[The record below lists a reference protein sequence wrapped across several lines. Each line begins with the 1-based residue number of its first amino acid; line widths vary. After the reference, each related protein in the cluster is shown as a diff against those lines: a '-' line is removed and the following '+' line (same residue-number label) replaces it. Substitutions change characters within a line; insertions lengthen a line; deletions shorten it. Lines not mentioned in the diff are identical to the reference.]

1 MAISPI
7 SSTSLSTSLGIP
19 ELNTDSPKNS
29 PERIKDAAS
38 QFEALLM
45 GQIMKAAHQNDGD
58 GWGGEEAD
66 QASATAMDF
75 ANDYFARS
83 LASTGGLGLS
93 KMIVEGLTRQSATR
107 SNPATTT
114 EPSDSTP
121 ASDR

>member
-7 SSTSLSTSLGIP
+7 SSILPSAPG
-19 ELNTDSPKNS
+19 LNTDGFNKNS

-58 GWGGEEAD
+58 GWGGEESD

-75 ANDYFARS
+75 ANDYFAR
-83 LASTGGLGLS
+83 AMAAKGGLGLTN
-93 KMIVEGLTRQSATR
+93 MIASGLQRQVK
-107 SNPATTT
+107 
-114 EPSDSTP
+114 
-121 ASDR
+121 

>member
-7 SSTSLSTSLGIP
+7 SSTSLGIS

-58 GWGGEEAD
+58 GWGGDESD

-93 KMIVEGLTRQSATR
+93 KMIVEGLTRQSATH
-107 SNPATTT
+107 SNPATTP
-114 EPSDSTP
+114 EPSDNIP